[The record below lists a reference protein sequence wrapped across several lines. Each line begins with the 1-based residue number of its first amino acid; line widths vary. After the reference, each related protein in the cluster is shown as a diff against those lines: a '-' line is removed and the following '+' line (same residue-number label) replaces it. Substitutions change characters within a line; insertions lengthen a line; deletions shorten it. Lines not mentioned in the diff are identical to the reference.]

1 MAKLPHN
8 GQGRVLRA
16 LQSGALSGLRDIQKY
31 VVRLYAE
38 ENQMQMFEETKLS
51 EEQVKALRAFH
62 LVLERV
68 GKLLGRIHRM
78 QDKSPRAL
86 EEALKAERTIL
97 DSRIHET
104 ILGLQRVQYLLE
116 QMDVEERAREAEG
129 RQSAD

>member
-1 MAKLPHN
+1 
-8 GQGRVLRA
+8 
-16 LQSGALSGLRDIQKY
+16 
-31 VVRLYAE
+31 
-38 ENQMQMFEETKLS
+38 MFEETKLS